1 MSLLCRYTEPAL
13 TRAYTGRHTHTF
25 EHSGSPA
32 LSLSYMRSL
41 SMYVCC
47 VCALFVWL
55 HVCVCVHC
63 LLSFIRARRTIGNG
77 IINVNFNRF
86 ITLLGKSYNR
96 LLTTA
101 TWRFHLIGFR
111 SLRNSI
117 DIEDLRIK
125 NKLETWPGLRD
136 QQLSLAQYCLL
147 RKMPLSNTQF
157 NSIKLPIKHFVLVVS
172 LTPLHSLLHSYC
184 VCAGP
189 PNTNC

>member
-1 MSLLCRYTEPAL
+1 MSLLCRYTKPAL
-13 TRAYTGRHTHTF
+13 TRAYTGMHTHTF

-96 LLTTA
+96 LLTSA

-125 NKLETWPGLRD
+125 NRTWDLAWPTWPAAKPGSVLFA
-136 QQLSLAQYCLL
+136 AQ
-147 RKMPLSNTQF
+147 NAV
-157 NSIKLPIKHFVLVVS
+157 I
-172 LTPLHSLLHSYC
+172 
-184 VCAGP
+184 
-189 PNTNC
+189 

>member
-1 MSLLCRYTEPAL
+1 MSLLCRYTKPAL
-13 TRAYTGRHTHTF
+13 TRAYTGMHTHTF

-32 LSLSYMRSL
+32 LSLLHAVFVHVRIL
-41 SMYVCC
+41 C

-96 LLTTA
+96 LLTSA
-101 TWRFHLIGFR
+101 TWRLHLIGFR

-125 NKLETWPGLRD
+125 N
-136 QQLSLAQYCLL
+136 
-147 RKMPLSNTQF
+147 
-157 NSIKLPIKHFVLVVS
+157 
-172 LTPLHSLLHSYC
+172 
-184 VCAGP
+184 
-189 PNTNC
+189 

>member
-1 MSLLCRYTEPAL
+1 MTLCVNVLVVPVHKACSHARIHGHA
-13 TRAYTGRHTHTF
+13 HTYFRTF
-25 EHSGSPA
+25 WLSRA
-32 LSLSYMRSL
+32 LSLVHAVFVH
-41 SMYVCC
+41 VCMLC

-96 LLTTA
+96 LLTSA

-125 NKLETWPGLRD
+125 N
-136 QQLSLAQYCLL
+136 
-147 RKMPLSNTQF
+147 
-157 NSIKLPIKHFVLVVS
+157 
-172 LTPLHSLLHSYC
+172 
-184 VCAGP
+184 
-189 PNTNC
+189 